1 MSTAI
6 LRHTRVT
13 LAMIKFEHTLFA
25 LPFALLG
32 ALLAARGWP
41 SGRVLF
47 WILVAMVG
55 ARSAAMAFNRL
66 VDRQYDGANPR
77 TRNRALPAGLV
88 SVRFVKMF
96 IVISAAVFFLAA
108 AMLNRMT
115 LLLSPIALA
124 SILLYS
130 YAKRVTSYTHLFI
143 GWCLALAPSGAWI
156 AVRGS
161 FSPWTVPLWL
171 SVAVMTWTAGFDIIY
186 SCQDVEFDRRAGLHS
201 FPRKWGIA
209 RALWIAR
216 GLHGLTFISLLV
228 VVVAAELYGLGIVG
242 LVLAGGLLIRQ
253 HLLVKPD
260 DLSRVN
266 EAFFTVN
273 AYLSLVLLVT
283 LGGDVLLRSG
293 GVGLSI
299 VSIM

>member
-1 MSTAI
+1 MTGI
-6 LRHTRVT
+6 LRHTKVT
-13 LAMIKFEHTLFA
+13 LDMIKFEHTLFA

-32 ALLAARGWP
+32 ALLAAHGWP

-77 TRNRALPAGLV
+77 TKNRALPAGLV
-88 SVRFVKMF
+88 SVRFVKVF
-96 IVISAAVFFLAA
+96 IVISSAVFFLAA

-161 FSPWTVPLWL
+161 FSPWAIPLWL
-171 SVAVMTWTAGFDIIY
+171 SLAVMTWTAGFDIIY
-186 SCQDVEFDRRAGLHS
+186 SCQDVEFDRQAGLHS

-216 GLHGLTFISLLV
+216 GLHSVTFISLFMV
-228 VVVAAELYGLGIVG
+228 VVTAQLYGIGLIG

-253 HLLVKPD
+253 HLLVRPD

-266 EAFFTVN
+266 EAFFTLN
-273 AYLSLVLLVT
+273 AYLSVILLAT
-283 LGGDVLLRSG
+283 LGGDIVLRSHG
-293 GVGLSI
+293 IQLD
-299 VSIM
+299 IM

>member
-1 MSTAI
+1 MVTGI

-13 LAMIKFEHTLFA
+13 LDMIKFEHTLFA

-32 ALLAARGWP
+32 ALLAAHGWP

-77 TRNRALPAGLV
+77 TKNRALPAGLV
-88 SVRFVKMF
+88 SVRFVKVF
-96 IVISAAVFFLAA
+96 IVIASAVFFLAA

-161 FSPWTVPLWL
+161 FGPWAIPLWL
-171 SVAVMTWTAGFDIIY
+171 SLAVMTWTAGFDIIY
-186 SCQDVEFDRRAGLHS
+186 SCQDVEFDRQAGLHS

-216 GLHGLTFISLLV
+216 GLHSVTFISLFMV
-228 VVVAAELYGLGIVG
+228 VVTAQLYGIGLIG

-253 HLLVKPD
+253 HLLVRPD

-266 EAFFTVN
+266 EAFFTLN
-273 AYLSLVLLVT
+273 AYLSVILLAT
-283 LGGDVLLRSG
+283 LGGDIVLRSHG
-293 GVGLSI
+293 IQLD
-299 VSIM
+299 IM